1 MTTENTDFTSG
12 LDQDQAELDAVQ
24 EGTPQAADPVTEEL
38 RALRQEVKSQNS
50 QIAGLQSKMD
60 RGLNGMRAQYETAG
74 QQQWYQA
81 MQQFAQD
88 IPEDQRPGVEYLINR
103 NAQLEQAQTQA
114 QSADPEAETASA
126 EWEVIYDI
134 ARNMGVDPETP
145 GIDYNAYT
153 DPGLDQ
159 KERNERFFAS
169 LNRVVRNGNTS
180 QPAAQQPA
188 STQQPQVQNP
198 PQAGTPANG
207 VATNLKTVE
216 QLQRAYI
223 EGKLSTDDYT
233 KRLAEAGQQ

>member
-12 LDQDQAELDAVQ
+12 LDQDQAELDAAQ
-24 EGTPQAADPVTEEL
+24 EGTPQAVNPVTEEL
-38 RALRQEVKSQNS
+38 QALRREMSS
-50 QIAGLQSKMD
+50 QIAGLQSKVD
-60 RGLNGMRAQYETAG
+60 RGLNGMRAQYEMAE
-74 QQQWYQA
+74 QQQRYQA

-88 IPEDQRPGVEYLINR
+88 IPEDQRAGVEYLINR
-103 NAQLEQAQTQA
+103 NAQLEQAQTQT
-114 QSADPEAETASA
+114 QSADPEAEKASA

-145 GIDYNAYT
+145 GIDYDAYT

-159 KERNERFFAS
+159 KVRNERFFAS
-169 LNRVVRNGNTS
+169 LRRVMEKPTPE
-180 QPAAQQPA
+180 PAAQQPA
-188 STQQPQVQNP
+188 PTQQPEVQNP

-223 EGKLSTDDYT
+223 EGKLSTEDYT
-233 KRLAEAGQQ
+233 KRLSEAGQQ